1 METLYPGQPFLP
13 HLPRLI
19 AQLEEKA
26 EASGRRQQ
34 VVQQLE
40 HLPYAIRGMETAL
53 EEFMLNANHILAAY
67 AVQSTSDV
75 ALVRPFHRD
84 RLNVLI
90 DLFLDTARRS
100 QNAILPYLRQRYGVN
115 TPNSI
120 NDFMK
125 KVTAHEQL
133 PQRASELILSYWQS
147 HGRKLKDYRDL
158 AQHHAIVA
166 SDARIYL
173 APFGRRVLYLTLPNN
188 PDVKSAAKLAY
199 ASPVIHASIYLET
212 EFIAFIRF
220 CHALVLEML
229 DMSVT
234 PKIGISFRFRDPLS
248 MADGAPRHG
257 AIIPTV
263 PELESRFTAVL
274 TELNEVVEQHERRDG
289 GPPTESLGS

>member
-1 METLYPGQPFLP
+1 METSYPGQPFLP

-19 AQLEEKA
+19 AQLEERS
-26 EASGRRQQ
+26 ESSGRRQQ
-34 VVQQLE
+34 VGLQLE
-40 HLPYAIRGMETAL
+40 HLSYTLRGMETAL
-53 EEFMLNANHILAAY
+53 EEFLLNANHILSVY
-67 AVQSTSDV
+67 AIHNTNDV

-90 DLFLDTARRS
+90 DLFLDTARRA
-100 QNAILPYLRQRYGVN
+100 QNSILPYLRQRYGVN

-125 KVTAHEQL
+125 KLAPNEQL
-133 PQRASELILSYWQS
+133 PQRVTKLVLSYWHS

-173 APFGRRVLYLTLPNN
+173 APSGRPVLYLTLPNN
-188 PDVKSAAKLAY
+188 PDVKSAARLAY
-199 ASPVIHASIYLET
+199 ANPVVHASIYLET
-212 EFIAFIRF
+212 EFVAFIRF

-229 DMSVT
+229 DLSVT
-234 PKIGISFRFRDPLS
+234 PKIGVSFRFKDPLS
-248 MADGAPRHG
+248 MAAGAPRHG

-263 PELESRFTAVL
+263 PELESRFTALL
-274 TELNEVVEQHERRDG
+274 TELNAVVEEHDSRHRS
-289 GPPTESLGS
+289 PPGEDLGS